1 MYRTREFLTG
11 LRNTFTDLS
20 TLPIPTITAISSVA
34 LGGGL
39 ELGLCTTLRVFGS
52 SAVVGQPE
60 TKLAIIP
67 GAGGTYRLPALVGV
81 NRARDLILTGRRV
94 SGAEAYF
101 LGLCNRL
108 VEITPE
114 DAKEEGAARQK
125 VLDASIQLAHD
136 ICEGGPIALTQAMQ
150 AINGWQRGEAAENEA
165 YEVIL
170 KTEDRV
176 EALKAFAEKRKPAFK
191 GK

>member
-1 MYRTREFLTG
+1 M
-11 LRNTFTDLS
+11 RNTFTDLS
-20 TLPIPTITAISSVA
+20 KLPIPTIASISSVA

-52 SAVVGQPE
+52 SAIVGQPE

-67 GAGGTYRLPALVGV
+67 GAGGTYRLPALIGL
-81 NRARDLILTGRRV
+81 NRARDLIITGRRV
-94 SGAEAYF
+94 AGPEAYF

-108 VEITPE
+108 VQILPE
-114 DAKEEGAARQK
+114 EENEEGKARIK

-136 ICEGGPIALTQAMQ
+136 ICEGGPIALSQAMR
-150 AINGWQRGEAAENEA
+150 AVDGWQRGEAAENDA
-165 YEVIL
+165 YEVVL
-170 KTEDRV
+170 NSEDRL